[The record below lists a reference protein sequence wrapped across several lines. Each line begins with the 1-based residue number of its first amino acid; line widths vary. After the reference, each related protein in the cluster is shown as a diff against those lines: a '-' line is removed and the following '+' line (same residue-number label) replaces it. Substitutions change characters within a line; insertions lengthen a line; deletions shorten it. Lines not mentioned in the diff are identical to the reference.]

1 MRKLVL
7 VLMALLLVVGTAQ
20 GADAK
25 GKRKYRV
32 TISAPSSIMIG
43 QSVSITG
50 RITPAAAGHRVSLQK
65 RIPGKG
71 GYRTE
76 ARSRVRADGT
86 YAFTDKPKSRHTRFY
101 RVQIGKSKKVRAG
114 TSRAKKVRVTKK
126 RVISPQLSITGV
138 SSRTLDAGQS
148 VTVTGMGSANARGLR
163 VYLEAGAAGSW
174 GSIASG
180 YVKRDRTI
188 SLSGPITSAGAAVPL
203 RLRIAGSK
211 WITET
216 ASAAT
221 SVTVYGWYYL
231 SDLDRVDS
239 SSWGDEG
246 SYNING
252 VTYDKTV
259 KSLTYTE
266 AGWAEW
272 DLARKCRTLE
282 TTVGLLDTADS
293 DAIRHGRISVDTV
306 DKWAVTNI
314 KLGQSYPVSI
324 GINGAL
330 RVRLAS
336 TGGENDGA
344 LGFGNARILCAL

>member
-1 MRKLVL
+1 
-7 VLMALLLVVGTAQ
+7 
-20 GADAK
+20 
-25 GKRKYRV
+25 
-32 TISAPSSIMIG
+32 
-43 QSVSITG
+43 
-50 RITPAAAGHRVSLQK
+50 
-65 RIPGKG
+65 
-71 GYRTE
+71 
-76 ARSRVRADGT
+76 
-86 YAFTDKPKSRHTRFY
+86 
-101 RVQIGKSKKVRAG
+101 VRAG

-324 GINGAL
+324 GINGASGIRQRPHPL
-330 RVRLAS
+330 RALRSARKTHSGVSAICRHPGLSGAPNLNGYFAPKSLPARQPFQPRDQESRKDAQDALPEVVGDRPRMRNDHGSGEDEPCQVEAVVSRIEPLADDRTES
-336 TGGENDGA
+336 A
-344 LGFGNARILCAL
+344 